1 MREKLLSPALLA
13 VLLLVSG
20 CSVQKIDKTRA
31 AETGVKNVILFIG
44 DGMGTAHVYAAM
56 STSKKP
62 LVLESFPFTG
72 FSKTYSYNGYV
83 TDSGAGGTAIA
94 CGVKTNNGMIGT
106 GPDSA
111 AVTSITEIAHRNGL
125 ATGVLSTSA
134 VTHATPASFVAHS
147 SGRGNYEDIA
157 KDFLNGT
164 VNVFIGGGEDH
175 FRNRND
181 NDDLTLKL
189 RQQGY
194 DVVYSLADL
203 KKSESKKIAGLLAK
217 EHMPSVAEGR
227 KGILPEMVK
236 KAIDVLSRDEAGFFL
251 MVEGSMIDWGAHE
264 KNLEYA
270 VSELIDMDEAIG
282 VAKKFA
288 EKNGETLIVV
298 TADHET
304 GGLSLTGGSIPGK
317 LVKGEFIES
326 GSHTG
331 VMVPI
336 FSFGPG
342 AARFSGIHEN
352 TFFLNEF
359 VDLLKL
365 KK

>member
-1 MREKLLSPALLA
+1 MTADATEGTPLPTPVRRRRPVTAPVTPNLGALPVALVGLPGSGKSTVARLLA
-13 VLLLVSG
+13 ERLGWRWVDLDDR
-20 CSVQKIDKTRA
+20 I
-31 AETGVKNVILFIG
+31 E
-44 DGMGTAHVYAAM
+44 
-56 STSKKP
+56 
-62 LVLESFPFTG
+62 
-72 FSKTYSYNGYV
+72 
-83 TDSGAGGTAIA
+83 
-94 CGVKTNNGMIGT
+94 
-106 GPDSA
+106 
-111 AVTSITEIAHRNGL
+111 AVTGQSIPELFER
-125 ATGVLSTSA
+125 
-134 VTHATPASFVAHS
+134 
-147 SGRGNYEDIA
+147 
-157 KDFLNGT
+157 
-164 VNVFIGGGEDH
+164 GEDH

-304 GGLSLTGGSIPGK
+304 GGCRQRQGRRRGHRQQGDDQPAGLADDQAA
-317 LVKGEFIES
+317 LVDTI
-326 GSHTG
+326 
-331 VMVPI
+331 
-336 FSFGPG
+336 
-342 AARFSGIHEN
+342 AQR
-352 TFFLNEF
+352 NE
-359 VDLLKL
+359 K
-365 KK
+365 